1 MKTNQGLIKY
11 LSDPGTYGLNN
22 KSVEI
27 IQTHASYVF
36 IAGNYVYKLKKP
48 VEFGFLDFST
58 LGKRK
63 YYCEQEVILN
73 SRLSNSYIGVIP
85 ITCDQGDY
93 RFQKE
98 GEVIDYLVKMKRIPE
113 KYFMKNLLN
122 KNKITKKEINNL
134 TKRLYEFYSSQISSE
149 KLLKYGGP
157 KDIRKTLKQNREL
170 GSKFIGK
177 TISETAF
184 ETIKYFNDVF
194 IKVNKDWL
202 ETRVIEGYIKDCHG
216 DLHLEHIIIRPEGI
230 EIFDCVE
237 FNNNFRFIDYA
248 CDIAFLSMDLDYNG
262 YFNLSKYFVKSMMD
276 KLNDSKAKKLVD
288 FYKCYRAYV
297 RGKVGSI
304 RAEDEN
310 IPKIE
315 KQKSYLYAQKYFKL
329 SLKYALFG
337 SDPIIIVVFG
347 LIASGKTTFAGRLS
361 SELGCKLISSDVVR
375 KELEGIPLTQ
385 QGGDHVY
392 EGLYSKD
399 KTNKTYNEMFRQA
412 KKELFKDN
420 IVILDASFSKRK
432 FRDMIFKKSKKWN
445 SKILFIETRASDK
458 VIKQRLLER
467 EKTISISDARIG
479 LLKSFEKNF
488 EKPQEISKVIYLKT
502 NTNEYVDKNI
512 KLLFR
517 EIIKRN

>member
-1 MKTNQGLIKY
+1 MKSNQGLIKF
-11 LSDPGTYGLNN
+11 LSDPGTYGLKN
-22 KSVEI
+22 KIVKI
-27 IQTHASYVF
+27 IQTHASYIF

-48 VEFGFLDFST
+48 VDFGFLDFST

-73 SRLSNSYIGVIP
+73 SRLSNSYLGVIP

-93 RFQKE
+93 GFQKE
-98 GEVIDYLVKMKRIPE
+98 GEVVDYLVKMKRIPE
-113 KYFMKNLLN
+113 KYFMKKLLN

-184 ETIKYFNDVF
+184 ETIKHFNDVF
-194 IKVNKDWL
+194 LKVNKNWL

-216 DLHLEHIIIRPEGI
+216 DLHLDHIIIRPREI
-230 EIFDCVE
+230 EIFDCIE

-262 YFNLSKYFVKSMMD
+262 YLDYSQYFVKSMMD
-276 KLNDSKAKKLVD
+276 KMNDSKSNKLVD

-315 KQKSYLYAQKYFKL
+315 KQKSYLNAQKYYKL

-337 SDPIIIVVFG
+337 SDPIIIVIFG
-347 LIASGKTTFAGRLS
+347 LIATGKTTFANILS
-361 SELGCKLISSDVVR
+361 LELGCNIISSDIVR
-375 KELEGIPLTQ
+375 KELAGIPLTERE
-385 QGGDHVY
+385 GDGFY
-392 EGLYSKD
+392 KGLYSKQM
-399 KTNKTYNEMFRQA
+399 TNKTYSEIFKRG
-412 KKELFKDN
+412 KKELDKNN
-420 IVILDASFSKRK
+420 IVILDASFSKQK
-432 FRDMIFKKSKKWN
+432 FRDLIGNKAKRWN
-445 SKILFIETRASDK
+445 AKILFIETNASDK
-458 VIKQRLLER
+458 IIKQRLLSR
-467 EKTISISDARIG
+467 EKEVSISDAG
-479 LLKSFEKNF
+479 LSLLESFEKNF
-488 EKPQEISKVIYLKT
+488 EKPREILKDIYFKT
-502 NTNEYVDKNI
+502 NTNKYVDKNI
-512 KLLFR
+512 IQLFR